1 MDRYETAIKKIKEA
15 LFDIVSLSLDSNNL
29 NINELVMDADKL
41 IEDIEVLSGKKE
53 QVVIPINVEEDKK
66 SEEKN
71 VLETQSEN
79 KLQQIEKEE
88 PILEVKEEPVLEVKE
103 EKEEPVLEVK
113 EEKEEPVL
121 EVKEEKEEPTLDF
134 TWKEEKQPVT
144 FIKENNIQP
153 HAILVTKNQFSN
165 LKKSHD
171 TMLATNKYKDII
183 EGQVELEEVDVKTK
197 IEKLMEEASLEY
209 QKGNTI
215 RAEEIYNEVSKLNQG
230 V

>member
-53 QVVIPINVEEDKK
+53 QVVIPINIEEDKK
-66 SEEKN
+66 LEEKN

-88 PILEVKEEPVLEVKE
+88 PILEAKE

-113 EEKEEPVL
+113 EEKEEPS
-121 EVKEEKEEPTLDF
+121 LDF

-183 EGQVELEEVDVKTK
+183 EGKVELEEVDVKTK

>member
-88 PILEVKEEPVLEVKE
+88 PILEAKE

-113 EEKEEPVL
+113 EEKEEPS
-121 EVKEEKEEPTLDF
+121 LDF
-134 TWKEEKQPVT
+134 TWEEEKQPVT

-183 EGQVELEEVDVKTK
+183 EGKVELEEVDVKTK

>member
-53 QVVIPINVEEDKK
+53 QVVIPIDVEEDKK

-71 VLETQSEN
+71 VLETQSDN
-79 KLQQIEKEE
+79 KLQQI
-88 PILEVKEEPVLEVKE
+88 
-103 EKEEPVLEVK
+103 
-113 EEKEEPVL
+113 EKEEPVL

-183 EGQVELEEVDVKTK
+183 EGKVELEEVDVKTK

>member
-53 QVVIPINVEEDKK
+53 QVVIPINVEEAKK
-66 SEEKN
+66 LEGKN

-79 KLQQIEKEE
+79 KLQQIEKEK
-88 PILEVKEEPVLEVKE
+88 PILEVKEEKE
-103 EKEEPVLEVK
+103 K
-113 EEKEEPVL
+113 PVL

-171 TMLATNKYKDII
+171 TMLATNRYKDII
-183 EGQVELEEVDVKTK
+183 EGEVELEEVDVKTK

>member
-88 PILEVKEEPVLEVKE
+88 PILEVKE

>member
-53 QVVIPINVEEDKK
+53 QVEIPINVEEDKK

-71 VLETQSEN
+71 VLETQPEN
-79 KLQQIEKEE
+79 KLQQI
-88 PILEVKEEPVLEVKE
+88 
-103 EKEEPVLEVK
+103 
-113 EEKEEPVL
+113 EKEEPVL

>member
-66 SEEKN
+66 LEEKN

-88 PILEVKEEPVLEVKE
+88 PILEVKEEPMLEVKE
-103 EKEEPVLEVK
+103 EKEEPS
-113 EEKEEPVL
+113 
-121 EVKEEKEEPTLDF
+121 LDF
-134 TWKEEKQPVT
+134 TWEEEKQPVT

-183 EGQVELEEVDVKTK
+183 EGKVEQEEVDVKTK

>member
-66 SEEKN
+66 LEEKN

-79 KLQQIEKEE
+79 KLKQIEKEG
-88 PILEVKEEPVLEVKE
+88 PILEVKEEKEKPVLEVKE
-103 EKEEPVLEVK
+103 EKEEPN
-113 EEKEEPVL
+113 
-121 EVKEEKEEPTLDF
+121 LDF

-183 EGQVELEEVDVKTK
+183 EGKVELEEVDVKTK

>member
-66 SEEKN
+66 LEEKN

-79 KLQQIEKEE
+79 KLQQIEKEG
-88 PILEVKEEPVLEVKE
+88 PILEVKEEKEKPVLEVKE
-103 EKEEPVLEVK
+103 EKEEPN
-113 EEKEEPVL
+113 
-121 EVKEEKEEPTLDF
+121 LDF

-183 EGQVELEEVDVKTK
+183 EGKVELEEVDVKTK

>member
-41 IEDIEVLSGKKE
+41 IEDIEVLSGRKE

-66 SEEKN
+66 LEEEN

-79 KLQQIEKEE
+79 KLQQI
-88 PILEVKEEPVLEVKE
+88 
-103 EKEEPVLEVK
+103 
-113 EEKEEPVL
+113 EKEEPVL

-171 TMLATNKYKDII
+171 TMLATNKYKDVI
-183 EGQVELEEVDVKTK
+183 EGKVELEEVDVKTK

>member
-66 SEEKN
+66 LEEKN

-88 PILEVKEEPVLEVKE
+88 PI
-103 EKEEPVLEVK
+103 LEVK

-183 EGQVELEEVDVKTK
+183 ERKVELEEVDVKTK

>member
-66 SEEKN
+66 LEEEN
-71 VLETQSEN
+71 VLETQSDN

-88 PILEVKEEPVLEVKE
+88 QILKVEEEKKEPKLEVKEEPK
-103 EKEEPVLEVK
+103 
-113 EEKEEPVL
+113 L

-183 EGQVELEEVDVKTK
+183 EGKVELEEVDVKTK

-215 RAEEIYNEVSKLNQG
+215 RAEEIYK
-230 V
+230 

>member
-53 QVVIPINVEEDKK
+53 QVVIPINIEEDKK
-66 SEEKN
+66 LEEKN
-71 VLETQSEN
+71 VLETQPEN
-79 KLQQIEKEE
+79 KLQQI
-88 PILEVKEEPVLEVKE
+88 

-171 TMLATNKYKDII
+171 TMLATNRYKDII

>member
-66 SEEKN
+66 LEEKN
-71 VLETQSEN
+71 VLETQSDN

-88 PILEVKEEPVLEVKE
+88 PILK
-103 EKEEPVLEVK
+103 VK

-144 FIKENNIQP
+144 FIKENNVQP

-183 EGQVELEEVDVKTK
+183 EGKVELEEVDVKTK

>member
-66 SEEKN
+66 LEEKN

-88 PILEVKEEPVLEVKE
+88 PI
-103 EKEEPVLEVK
+103 
-113 EEKEEPVL
+113 L

-144 FIKENNIQP
+144 FIKENNVQP

-183 EGQVELEEVDVKTK
+183 EGKVELEEVDVKTK

>member
-53 QVVIPINVEEDKK
+53 QVVIPINIEEDKK
-66 SEEKN
+66 LEEKN
-71 VLETQSEN
+71 VLETQPEN

-88 PILEVKEEPVLEVKE
+88 PILK
-103 EKEEPVLEVK
+103 VK

-171 TMLATNKYKDII
+171 TMLATNRYKDII
-183 EGQVELEEVDVKTK
+183 ERKVELEEVDVKTK

>member
-29 NINELVMDADKL
+29 NINELVMNADKL

-66 SEEKN
+66 IEEKN
-71 VLETQSEN
+71 VLETQPEN

-88 PILEVKEEPVLEVKE
+88 PILEVKEE
-103 EKEEPVLEVK
+103 KEEPVLEVK
-113 EEKEEPVL
+113 K
-121 EVKEEKEEPTLDF
+121 EKEEPTLDF

-183 EGQVELEEVDVKTK
+183 EGKVELEEVDVKTK

>member
-53 QVVIPINVEEDKK
+53 QVVIPINIEEDKK
-66 SEEKN
+66 LEEKN
-71 VLETQSEN
+71 VLETQPEN

-88 PILEVKEEPVLEVKE
+88 PILEVKEE
-103 EKEEPVLEVK
+103 KEEPD
-113 EEKEEPVL
+113 
-121 EVKEEKEEPTLDF
+121 LDF

-183 EGQVELEEVDVKTK
+183 EGKVELEEVDVKTK

>member
-66 SEEKN
+66 LEEKN

-88 PILEVKEEPVLEVKE
+88 PILEVKEE
-103 EKEEPVLEVK
+103 KEEPS
-113 EEKEEPVL
+113 
-121 EVKEEKEEPTLDF
+121 LDF

>member
-88 PILEVKEEPVLEVKE
+88 PILEVKEE
-103 EKEEPVLEVK
+103 KEEPVLEVK
-113 EEKEEPVL
+113 EEKEEPS
-121 EVKEEKEEPTLDF
+121 LDF
-134 TWKEEKQPVT
+134 TWEEEKQPVT

-183 EGQVELEEVDVKTK
+183 EGKVELEEVDVKTK

>member
-53 QVVIPINVEEDKK
+53 QVEIPINVEEDKK

-71 VLETQSEN
+71 VLETQPEN
-79 KLQQIEKEE
+79 KLQQI
-88 PILEVKEEPVLEVKE
+88 

-134 TWKEEKQPVT
+134 TWEEEKQPVT

-171 TMLATNKYKDII
+171 TMLATNRYKDII
-183 EGQVELEEVDVKTK
+183 ERKVELEEVDVKTK

>member
-53 QVVIPINVEEDKK
+53 QVVIPINVEEDEKL
-66 SEEKN
+66 EEKN

-88 PILEVKEEPVLEVKE
+88 PI
-103 EKEEPVLEVK
+103 
-113 EEKEEPVL
+113 L

-183 EGQVELEEVDVKTK
+183 EGKVELEEVDVKTK

>member
-29 NINELVMDADKL
+29 NINELVMGADKL

-66 SEEKN
+66 LEEKN

-88 PILEVKEEPVLEVKE
+88 PI
-103 EKEEPVLEVK
+103 LEVK

>member
-66 SEEKN
+66 LEEKN

-88 PILEVKEEPVLEVKE
+88 PILEVKEEKE
-103 EKEEPVLEVK
+103 K
-113 EEKEEPVL
+113 PVL

-171 TMLATNKYKDII
+171 TMLATNRYKDII
-183 EGQVELEEVDVKTK
+183 EGKVELEEVDVKTK

>member
-88 PILEVKEEPVLEVKE
+88 PILEVKEE
-103 EKEEPVLEVK
+103 
-113 EEKEEPVL
+113 KEEPVL

-183 EGQVELEEVDVKTK
+183 ERKVELEEVDVKTK

>member
-53 QVVIPINVEEDKK
+53 QVVIPINIEEDKK
-66 SEEKN
+66 LEEKN
-71 VLETQSEN
+71 VLETQPEN

-88 PILEVKEEPVLEVKE
+88 PILEVKEE
-103 EKEEPVLEVK
+103 KEEPS
-113 EEKEEPVL
+113 
-121 EVKEEKEEPTLDF
+121 LDF

-171 TMLATNKYKDII
+171 TMLATNRYKDII
-183 EGQVELEEVDVKTK
+183 EGKVELEEVDVKTK

>member
-53 QVVIPINVEEDKK
+53 QVEIPINVEEDKK

-71 VLETQSEN
+71 ELETQSDN

-88 PILEVKEEPVLEVKE
+88 PILKVKE
-103 EKEEPVLEVK
+103 EKEEPD
-113 EEKEEPVL
+113 
-121 EVKEEKEEPTLDF
+121 LDF

-171 TMLATNKYKDII
+171 TMLATNRYKDII
-183 EGQVELEEVDVKTK
+183 EGEVELEEVDVKTK

>member
-66 SEEKN
+66 LEEKN

-88 PILEVKEEPVLEVKE
+88 PILEAKE

-113 EEKEEPVL
+113 EEKEEPS
-121 EVKEEKEEPTLDF
+121 LDF
-134 TWKEEKQPVT
+134 TWEEEKQPVT

>member
-66 SEEKN
+66 LEEKN

-88 PILEVKEEPVLEVKE
+88 PILEVKEE
-103 EKEEPVLEVK
+103 KEEPVLEVK
-113 EEKEEPVL
+113 EEKEEPS
-121 EVKEEKEEPTLDF
+121 LDF
-134 TWKEEKQPVT
+134 TWEEEKQPVT

-183 EGQVELEEVDVKTK
+183 EGKVELEEVDVKTK

>member
-66 SEEKN
+66 LEEEN
-71 VLETQSEN
+71 VLETQSDN
-79 KLQQIEKEE
+79 KLQQI
-88 PILEVKEEPVLEVKE
+88 
-103 EKEEPVLEVK
+103 
-113 EEKEEPVL
+113 EKEEPVL

-171 TMLATNKYKDII
+171 TMLATNKYKDVI
-183 EGQVELEEVDVKTK
+183 EGKVELEEVDVKTK

>member
-53 QVVIPINVEEDKK
+53 QVVIPINVEENKK

-88 PILEVKEEPVLEVKE
+88 PI
-103 EKEEPVLEVK
+103 LEVK

>member
-53 QVVIPINVEEDKK
+53 QVVIPIDVEEDKK
-66 SEEKN
+66 LEEKN
-71 VLETQSEN
+71 VLETQPEN

-88 PILEVKEEPVLEVKE
+88 PILEVKE

-113 EEKEEPVL
+113 EEKEEPN
-121 EVKEEKEEPTLDF
+121 LDF

>member
-41 IEDIEVLSGKKE
+41 IVDIEVLSGKKE

-66 SEEKN
+66 LEEKN
-71 VLETQSEN
+71 VLETQSDN

-88 PILEVKEEPVLEVKE
+88 PILEVKEE
-103 EKEEPVLEVK
+103 KEEPS
-113 EEKEEPVL
+113 
-121 EVKEEKEEPTLDF
+121 LDF
-134 TWKEEKQPVT
+134 TWKEEQKPVT

-183 EGQVELEEVDVKTK
+183 EGKVELEEVDVKTK

>member
-66 SEEKN
+66 LEEKN
-71 VLETQSEN
+71 VLETQSDN
-79 KLQQIEKEE
+79 KLQQI
-88 PILEVKEEPVLEVKE
+88 

-113 EEKEEPVL
+113 EEKEDPML

>member
-66 SEEKN
+66 LEEKN

-79 KLQQIEKEE
+79 KLQQI
-88 PILEVKEEPVLEVKE
+88 
-103 EKEEPVLEVK
+103 
-113 EEKEEPVL
+113 EKEEPVL

-183 EGQVELEEVDVKTK
+183 EGKVEQEEVDVKTK

-209 QKGNTI
+209 QKGNII

>member
-88 PILEVKEEPVLEVKE
+88 PILEVKEE
-103 EKEEPVLEVK
+103 
-113 EEKEEPVL
+113 
-121 EVKEEKEEPTLDF
+121 KEEPTLDF

-144 FIKENNIQP
+144 FIKGNNIQP

>member
-66 SEEKN
+66 LEEKN
-71 VLETQSEN
+71 ALETQSEN

-88 PILEVKEEPVLEVKE
+88 PI
-103 EKEEPVLEVK
+103 LEVK

>member
-53 QVVIPINVEEDKK
+53 QVVIPINIEEDKK
-66 SEEKN
+66 LEEKN
-71 VLETQSEN
+71 VLETQPEN

-88 PILEVKEEPVLEVKE
+88 PILEVKEE
-103 EKEEPVLEVK
+103 
-113 EEKEEPVL
+113 
-121 EVKEEKEEPTLDF
+121 KEEPTIDF

-153 HAILVTKNQFSN
+153 HAILVTKKQFSN

-183 EGQVELEEVDVKTK
+183 EGKVELEEVDVKTK

>member
-88 PILEVKEEPVLEVKE
+88 PILEVKEE
-103 EKEEPVLEVK
+103 
-113 EEKEEPVL
+113 KEEPVL

-183 EGQVELEEVDVKTK
+183 EGKVELEEVDVKTK

>member
-88 PILEVKEEPVLEVKE
+88 PILEVKE

-215 RAEEIYNEVSKLNQG
+215 RAEEIYNEVSKLSQG